1 MFYGQEEELLDN
13 DQADTIFRDITL
25 LALSG
30 FISIVI
36 LLLPWLNFQIK
47 DIEIKEPVGSVIFE
61 LFWSEK
67 IDADLDLWVRG
78 PHDTAV
84 GYAQPSGQVF
94 NLLRDDRGLTADHT
108 PLNYEISFTR
118 GILTG
123 EYQANVHLFKHNKSK
138 TPIEATIIA
147 SLVTPDRGYR
157 KEILG
162 RKVVLNVE
170 GKEKTVLRFKLD
182 NNFKIV
188 DGSVNNLRKSLIGK
202 Y

>member
-1 MFYGQEEELLDN
+1 MFYNQEEELLDN
-13 DQADTIFRDITL
+13 AQADTIFRDVTL

-36 LLLPWLNFQIK
+36 LLLPWLNFQTK

-78 PHDTAV
+78 PHDSAV

-123 EYQANVHLFKHNKSK
+123 EYQANVHLFKHSKSK

-157 KEILG
+157 KEILA
-162 RKVVLNVE
+162 RKVILNVE

-188 DGSVNNLRKSLIGK
+188 EGSVNNLRKSLIGK